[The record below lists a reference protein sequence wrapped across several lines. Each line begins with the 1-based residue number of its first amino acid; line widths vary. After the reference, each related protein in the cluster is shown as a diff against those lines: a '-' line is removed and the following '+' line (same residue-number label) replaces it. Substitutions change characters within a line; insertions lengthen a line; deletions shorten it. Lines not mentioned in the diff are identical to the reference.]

1 MAEIR
6 GKYTFPGGVHPLEG
20 KEFSEHCAI
29 EVIPTPKQVSIL
41 LSQHLGAPCQPLVA
55 KKDTVI
61 AGQMIGKSDAFVSA
75 PIHSPVYGTV
85 KDIALLPHPVIGRTM
100 GIVIDVDE
108 ENNAPKQPVND
119 TFDQSFNPADYSV
132 EEICMAVNEAGLVG
146 MGGAGFPTRVKIEPN
161 PAMPKDVLLIN
172 ACECEPFITC
182 DYRMMLEWT
191 WQFLAGVRLA
201 ARASGCEKVRIGIED
216 NKPQAIKAVRDAIT
230 QINNAGDIQVVPV
243 KTKYPQGGE
252 RQLIRSILNKNV
264 PTGSIPPT
272 IGVCVLNVA
281 TCTAIAE
288 AVVTGNPLTHRVVTV
303 TGRAINKPGNYYV
316 PFGMSVA
323 ELIDYCGGLT
333 EKAAKVV
340 LGGPMMGFSIA
351 DLSTPLTKTSGSLLF
366 LTKQEVTKAKYEKQ
380 VTACIRCG
388 RCLTACPEHL
398 NPTKIAHAVKYNKLD
413 LAQDYY
419 LSACI
424 ECGCCSYVCPANI
437 EITGYIKTGKILQA
451 RAKIRLG

>member
-1 MAEIR
+1 
-6 GKYTFPGGVHPLEG
+6 
-20 KEFSEHCAI
+20 
-29 EVIPTPKQVSIL
+29 
-41 LSQHLGAPCQPLVA
+41 
-55 KKDTVI
+55 
-61 AGQMIGKSDAFVSA
+61 
-75 PIHSPVYGTV
+75 
-85 KDIALLPHPVIGRTM
+85 
-100 GIVIDVDE
+100 
-108 ENNAPKQPVND
+108 
-119 TFDQSFNPADYSV
+119 
-132 EEICMAVNEAGLVG
+132 

-161 PAMPKDVLLIN
+161 PAMPKEILLIN

-182 DYRMMLEWT
+182 DYRVMLEWK

-216 NKPQAIKAVRDAIT
+216 NKPRAIETISEALSQLPNTD
-230 QINNAGDIQVVPV
+230 DIQVVPL

-252 RQLIRSILNKNV
+252 RQLIRSILGKNV

-281 TCTAIAE
+281 TCAAIAE

-303 TGRAINKPGNYYV
+303 TGRAINKPGNYYA
-316 PFGMSVA
+316 PLGMSVA
-323 ELIDYCGGLT
+323 ELIEYCGGLT

-340 LGGPMMGFSIA
+340 LGGPMMGFAIA

-388 RCLTACPEHL
+388 RCLTACPEGL

-413 LAQDYY
+413 LANDYY

-451 RAKIRLG
+451 RAKKRLG